1 MAEVQE
7 RKERERG
14 EGMSGERGGK
24 ERLRHRGE
32 VTVGR
37 KSGGQRDEI
46 RPGTL

>member
-14 EGMSGERGGK
+14 EGMSGEGEG
-24 ERLRHRGE
+24 RGE
-32 VTVGR
+32 ANVGR
-37 KSGGQRDEI
+37 KSGGLGDEI